1 MFYNLKS
8 KYNHG
13 FTLLETIAVIAII
26 IICFVLFKVIHN
38 YRSDDIKSNMV
49 QEELALLNCAIE
61 MFKSDNGFYP
71 VCASPTV
78 DLNAKELY
86 GKLLTKI
93 NSFAGYHRWQVIEGM
108 LIDPWGNPYVY
119 KCNSKDSPTYVL
131 FSVGPNGYIDGPEII
146 DDIYSR

>member
-1 MFYNLKS
+1 MFHSLKS

-13 FTLLETIAVIAII
+13 FTLLETTAVISII

-71 VCASPTV
+71 ICTSPMV
-78 DLNAKELY
+78 GSNAKDLY
-86 GKLLTKI
+86 GKLSAKI
-93 NSFAGYHRWQVIEGM
+93 NSLAGHHRWQVTEGM

-119 KCNSKDSPTYVL
+119 KCDSKDSPTYVL
-131 FSVGPNGYIDGPEII
+131 FSVGPNGHIDGPEII

>member
-8 KYNHG
+8 KCSHG
-13 FTLLETIAVIAII
+13 FTLLETTAVIAII

-38 YRSDDIKSNMV
+38 YRSDDIKSNMA

-61 MFKSDNGFYP
+61 TFKSDNGFYP
-71 VCASPTV
+71 TCTSTTINS
-78 DLNAKELY
+78 NAKELY
-86 GKLLTKI
+86 GKLSTKI
-93 NSFAGYHRWQVIEGM
+93 SSFAGYHGWQVNEGM

-119 KCNSKDSPTYVL
+119 KCDSKDSPTYVL
-131 FSVGPNGYIDGPEII
+131 FSVGPNGHIDGPEII